1 MDEAENKVPST
12 RCLRIDVGIEKHT
25 VSSSAS
31 KILGL
36 EIKCPSLH
44 DRSQS
49 EMWHGS
55 LGMET
60 MTSWRIHLKCLHSA
74 IVAFDPIGI
83 YLWHTLAAE
92 SH

>member
-12 RCLRIDVGIEKHT
+12 RCLMRRFFKCNK
-25 VSSSAS
+25 S
-31 KILGL
+31 LGL
-36 EIKCPSLH
+36 EIKSPSLH

-60 MTSWRIHLKCLHSA
+60 TTSWRIHLKCLHSA

-92 SH
+92 LH